1 MDRLSRF
8 SRRSRASS
16 SGQRESRVAGGRA
29 TYALVRQLGAGSQ
42 GSVSVI
48 RRSTDS
54 RLLVLKRCR
63 NSAEARR
70 EVQILEQLRHPF
82 IVRVHEHFVDEISS
96 QLCIVMDYA
105 AGGDLQQ
112 LLDRLKA
119 SGGSLSDEQVT
130 RVLVQL
136 CMAIS
141 HCHRLHVVHRDI
153 KPANVFLTRSGA
165 NDFLAFLGDFGVSRV
180 LERDDPEASPGTR
193 ARRQTIAGTPYYLA
207 PEIVAGEPYSAKSDV
222 WSLGVLLY
230 QLLTIKLP
238 FEARSLPE
246 LARLITEAEPAMPAK
261 RDAQL
266 LQAPRSCRDTPEMQP
281 R

>member
-82 IVRVHEHFVDEISS
+82 IVRVHEHFVDELSS

-105 AGGDLQQ
+105 AGGDLQTLCEARKAAGRTLSDTEVTMVLAQ
-112 LLDRLKA
+112 LLKA
-119 SGGSLSDEQVT
+119 L
-130 RVLVQL
+130 
-136 CMAIS
+136 A
-141 HCHRLHVVHRDI
+141 HCHRHRVLHRD
-153 KPANVFLTRSGA
+153 V
-165 NDFLAFLGDFGVSRV
+165 
-180 LERDDPEASPGTR
+180 R
-193 ARRQTIAGTPYYLA
+193 A
-207 PEIVAGEPYSAKSDV
+207 
-222 WSLGVLLY
+222 
-230 QLLTIKLP
+230 
-238 FEARSLPE
+238 
-246 LARLITEAEPAMPAK
+246 
-261 RDAQL
+261 
-266 LQAPRSCRDTPEMQP
+266 
-281 R
+281 